1 MTAEQRLRAARSFWL
16 DEQAGDDQLQ
26 AVLLI
31 AKQRKFRPK
40 SVVALDVERKAKH
53 LATLPTLPDLLAA
66 RALVAHH
73 LADQRAMMAAFLDAF
88 GVAHED
94 GLIQDQA
101 PKPEVA
107 KVQEAA
113 ALIGERY
120 PAEDVSLYLNTL
132 LCQDPQTWVALGDVP
147 QRQDPVAGVV

>member
-73 LADQRAMMAAFLDAF
+73 LADQRPMMAAFLDAL